1 MNTLIIY
8 CHPSS
13 DSFTFLAK
21 EALVKGLT
29 DSGHYCE
36 ISDLYAMNFNP
47 VMNPSEY
54 VREAFC
60 KDNLPIPADVLTEQ
74 EKIERAD
81 NIVFIFPNFWTS
93 APAMLEGWFQ
103 RVWTYGYAYGEHRMK
118 VLDKALFLMTM
129 GGSMEEEI
137 RQEQVESIKCSM
149 IGDRMHERAK
159 ECRFYVFDEMT
170 RGYGNDE
177 NRERRIEKFC
187 KEIYEIGFHLE

>member
-54 VREAFC
+54 VREAFLQGQPSYPC
-60 KDNLPIPADVLTEQ
+60 GRINGTGKDR
-74 EKIERAD
+74 KSR
-81 NIVFIFPNFWTS
+81 
-93 APAMLEGWFQ
+93 
-103 RVWTYGYAYGEHRMK
+103 
-118 VLDKALFLMTM
+118 
-129 GGSMEEEI
+129 
-137 RQEQVESIKCSM
+137 
-149 IGDRMHERAK
+149 
-159 ECRFYVFDEMT
+159 
-170 RGYGNDE
+170 
-177 NRERRIEKFC
+177 
-187 KEIYEIGFHLE
+187 

>member
-1 MNTLIIY
+1 
-8 CHPSS
+8 
-13 DSFTFLAK
+13 
-21 EALVKGLT
+21 
-29 DSGHYCE
+29 
-36 ISDLYAMNFNP
+36 
-47 VMNPSEY
+47 
-54 VREAFC
+54 
-60 KDNLPIPADVLTEQ
+60 
-74 EKIERAD
+74 
-81 NIVFIFPNFWTS
+81 
-93 APAMLEGWFQ
+93 
-103 RVWTYGYAYGEHRMK
+103 MK